1 MTGAGKSSF
10 VKTLTD
16 SDVAVGH
23 GIESCTTTLTGRSF
37 QHGKYVINLIDTPGF
52 NDTNN
57 SDTDTLKELS
67 IWLNLTY
74 RADVK
79 LTGIIYLHRIS
90 DNRISGSAI
99 LNLNMLKRLCG
110 DDCLPNVILATTMW
124 SEPTETQQF
133 TAQEDREAELKN
145 KSKFWGDLIE
155 KGTTTTRYDGT
166 YASALSIISDLEKRP
181 RITLDIQRQMV
192 DEGCTLIQTT
202 AGRYLNEGLLEK
214 EKELRCQ
221 LDVVRTQMVIFQHEE
236 DEVFARDVE
245 MQITGITIKLAQAD
259 KQRRSLGVDIESK
272 LKERDELIQ
281 KLAQQ
286 TNSSWLRTAAVG
298 AANGLGVL
306 GPAALAIAGLITGT
320 TPIVRALKLGFGVLK
335 LIFEAVGFCLHSR

>member
-1 MTGAGKSSF
+1 M
-10 VKTLTD
+10 
-16 SDVAVGH
+16 
-23 GIESCTTTLTGRSF
+23 
-37 QHGKYVINLIDTPGF
+37 
-52 NDTNN
+52 
-57 SDTDTLKELS
+57 
-67 IWLNLTY
+67 
-74 RADVK
+74 K